1 MIRLER
7 LYPFP
12 AEALTHALQASG
24 ATEMLWLQEE
34 PENYGAGLWLSAKLC
49 EVAARAG
56 VRVLPMVARA
66 ESASPAGSFHGWHD
80 REQHALLR
88 RALGLGD
95 LDG

>member
-1 MIRLER
+1 MIRLEQ

-12 AEALTHALQASG
+12 AEALTRALAASG
-24 ATEMLWLQEE
+24 ASEVLWLQEE

-80 REQHALLR
+80 REQQALLR
-88 RALGLGD
+88 QALGLGD